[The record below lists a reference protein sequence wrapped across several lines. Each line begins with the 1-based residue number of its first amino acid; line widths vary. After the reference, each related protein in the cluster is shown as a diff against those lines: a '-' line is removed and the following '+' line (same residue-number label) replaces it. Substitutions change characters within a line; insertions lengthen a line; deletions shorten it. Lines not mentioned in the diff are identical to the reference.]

1 MPSTTAAWDLMTSY
15 QNAGEIKAEVCLG
28 LFSFAHLFSALETAH
43 CADERIARAPQRTRV
58 ASGVQAEPVQD
69 AGEEADV
76 IPHLRSVP
84 ELQQS
89 RQVPQT
95 RC

>member
-1 MPSTTAAWDLMTSY
+1 MPSTTAAWDMMTSY
-15 QNAGEIKAEVCLG
+15 QNAGEIKAQVCLA

-43 CADERIARAPQRTRV
+43 CANERVARAPQRTCV
-58 ASGVQAEPVQD
+58 GVQAEPVQD

>member
-1 MPSTTAAWDLMTSY
+1 MRRSVW
-15 QNAGEIKAEVCLG
+15 VCLA
-28 LFSFAHLFSALETAH
+28 FAHLFSALEPAH
-43 CADERIARAPQRTRV
+43 CANERVARAPQCTCV

-76 IPHLRSVP
+76 IPHLSSVT

-95 RC
+95 CC